1 MKTILLRAE
10 RRQIQRVKVR
20 LTTDFSAERRYAKAG
35 ESTDPGYT
43 QQTLSFKPANE
54 TKASSTNSHWE
65 NLPLVDLG
73 FKNSETGP
81 PRRRNNSSRNVSLP
95 RLKSPPD
102 GLNM

>member
-10 RRQIQRVKVR
+10 RRQIQRGKGEANSRFLSRKMVSKGWR
-20 LTTDFSAERRYAKAG
+20 IHGPWIYSA
-35 ESTDPGYT
+35 
-43 QQTLSFKPANE
+43 TLSFKPANE
-54 TKASSTNSHWE
+54 TKASSTSSHWE

-73 FKNSETGP
+73 FKNNETGP